1 MPQKRKALES
11 GKIYHV
17 WTHANGDENLFRSDD
32 DYGYFLEKY
41 LYHLCP
47 VVQTYAYCLM
57 PNHLHLMI
65 RVRKE
70 NEVLDYLRKKKGK
83 PDLQGFDNLGGFSKV
98 IAQQFSNLFNAY
110 AKAYNLRYDRMGSLF
125 VPNFRR
131 KQIDSDEY
139 YLKLII
145 YIHSNPVH
153 HGFVKHPAEWV
164 YSSWHAYIRNME
176 TRTQKSDVLKWLIG
190 RDRFERLHL
199 DKNIDELV
207 SELERSKADR

>member
-1 MPQKRKALES
+1 MPQKRKTLEP
-11 GKIYHV
+11 GKMYHV
-17 WTHANGDENLFRSDD
+17 WTHANGDENLFRTDG

-41 LYHLCP
+41 LHYLCP
-47 VVQTYAYCLM
+47 VLETFAYCLM

-70 NEVLDYLRKKKGK
+70 KEVLDFMRQKKGN
-83 PDLQGFDNLGGFSKV
+83 PDLQGFQDLGGSSRV

-145 YIHSNPVH
+145 YIHNNPVH
-153 HGFVKHPAEWV
+153 HGFVEHPAEWV
-164 YSSWHAYIRNME
+164 YSSWHAYMRNME
-176 TRTQKSDVLKWLIG
+176 TRTQKNEVLKWFIG

-199 DKNIDELV
+199 DENINELLL
-207 SELERSKADR
+207 ELE